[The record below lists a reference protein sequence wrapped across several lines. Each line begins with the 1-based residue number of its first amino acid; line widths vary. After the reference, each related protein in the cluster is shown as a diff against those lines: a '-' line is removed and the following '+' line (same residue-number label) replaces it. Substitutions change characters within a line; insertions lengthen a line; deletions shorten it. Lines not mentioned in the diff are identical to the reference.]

1 MKDGL
6 FEGASLRLFTMVNKS
21 SCECGSYS
29 NGDEVKVKLAPHAG
43 FFCGF
48 FALFLIEP
56 GVWRKHL

>member
-29 NGDEVKVKLAPHAG
+29 NADEVKVKLAVHAR
-43 FFCGF
+43 F
-48 FALFLIEP
+48 FAAFL
-56 GVWRKHL
+56 RSF